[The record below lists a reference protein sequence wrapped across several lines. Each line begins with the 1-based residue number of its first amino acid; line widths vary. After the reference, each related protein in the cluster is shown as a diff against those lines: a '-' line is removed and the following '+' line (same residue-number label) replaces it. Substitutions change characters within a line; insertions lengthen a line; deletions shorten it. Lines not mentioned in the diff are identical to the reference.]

1 MIDYYHLIHDKNK
14 KNKRLMIILIQ
25 VGKGFRFDASH
36 GKKLVGT
43 CFSTESGNLV
53 PMVTC

>member
-1 MIDYYHLIHDKNK
+1 MF
-14 KNKRLMIILIQ
+14 ILIQ

-36 GKKLVGT
+36 GKKLFGT